1 MSPCVAFWF
10 HNNIGQ
16 AVLQINFE
24 KISLKFSKVCYSV
37 SYDFLMKDLRF
48 SLIEFDLG
56 VRNMKS
62 LVIAEKPSV
71 ARDIARVLGANQK
84 NGGVLEGKKYVVTW
98 ALGHLITLADPE
110 EYDKKYEKWEMSTLP
125 MMPKDMKLV
134 VIRQTGKQFS
144 VVKTQLFRKDIEE
157 IIIATDAGREGEL
170 VARWILEKAGCHKP
184 IKRLWISS
192 VTDKAIK
199 EGFANLKDGHA
210 YDNLYRA
217 AVARAEADWL
227 VGMNGTRAL
236 TCKYNAQLSCGR
248 VQTPTLAMI
257 ARREE
262 EIRQFT
268 PKEYYGVSVETQ
280 DVKWTWR
287 DEKTKSFRTFSR
299 EKAEE
304 IRRKT
309 ETASLEVTRIE
320 EKTKKS
326 MAPGLYDLTTLQREA
341 NQKYGFSAKE
351 TLNIMQRLY
360 ENHKVLTYPR
370 TDSRYIGK
378 DIVPTIRERLKAC
391 GIGPYRKLAGA
402 LMNKPVQA
410 NSSFVDDKKVS
421 DHHAIIPTEQFVQ
434 LDHMTNEERK
444 IYDMVVRRFLAVLYP
459 PFEYQQV
466 TMEAKAAGE
475 TFAASGKVVKSQ
487 GWKEV
492 YEGGDQEESEED
504 EEKLKD
510 QRLPKMQ
517 TGQKL
522 KVLRAALNTGK
533 TKPPARFTEATLLAA
548 MENPV
553 KFMETRDK
561 EAVKTIG
568 ETGGLG
574 TVATRADIIEK
585 LFHSFMMEKKGN
597 EIHITSKAKQLLEL
611 VPEDLKKPELTADWE
626 MKLSQ
631 IAKGKIRQGDFL
643 HEIRDYTCEI
653 VDEIKSGEGTFRH
666 DNLTNKVCPR
676 CGKKLLA
683 VNGKNSKMLVCQDRE
698 CGYRETISRTT
709 NARCPKCHKRM
720 EMYVKGKEETFIC
733 ACGYKEKLSAFQA
746 RRKKEGAGVGKRD
759 VQNYLRR
766 QQKEANEPVN
776 NAFAQALSGIKL

>member
-1 MSPCVAFWF
+1 
-10 HNNIGQ
+10 
-16 AVLQINFE
+16 
-24 KISLKFSKVCYSV
+24 
-37 SYDFLMKDLRF
+37 
-48 SLIEFDLG
+48 
-56 VRNMKS
+56 MKS

-71 ARDIARVLGANQK
+71 ARDISRVLGANQK
-84 NGGVLEGKKYVVTW
+84 NGGILEGKNYVVTW
-98 ALGHLITLADPE
+98 ALGHLVTLADPE
-110 EYDKKYEKWEMSTLP
+110 EYDRKYEKWEMATLP
-125 MMPKDMKLV
+125 MLPKEMKLV
-134 VIRQTGKQFS
+134 VIRQTGRQFS
-144 VVKTQLFRKDIEE
+144 VVKTQLFRKDIGE

-199 EGFANLKDGHA
+199 EGFANLKDGHD

-257 ARREE
+257 AKREE
-262 EIRQFT
+262 EIRKFV
-268 PKEYYGVSVETQ
+268 PKEYYGISLETQ

-299 EKAEE
+299 ERAEQIKGRLENAALEITSVEKKAK
-304 IRRKT
+304 KT
-309 ETASLEVTRIE
+309 
-320 EKTKKS
+320 

-341 NQKYGFSAKE
+341 NLKYGFSAKE

-378 DIVPTIRERLKAC
+378 DIVPTIKERLKAC

-402 LMNKPVQA
+402 LMNKPVQV
-410 NSSFVDDKKVS
+410 NGSFVDDKKVS

-459 PFEYQQV
+459 ASQYEQV
-466 TMEAKAAGE
+466 TMEAKVAGE
-475 TFAASGKVVKSQ
+475 TFAASGKVIKSL

-492 YEGGDQEESEED
+492 YEDGADDDLED
-504 EEKLKD
+504 EADDEKKLKD
-510 QRLPKMQ
+510 QRLPEMK
-517 TGQKL
+517 TGTRL
-522 KVLRAALNTGK
+522 KILKTSLNTGK

-561 EAVKTIG
+561 EAVKTLG

-631 IAKGKIRQGDFL
+631 IAKGRIRQGDFL
-643 HEIRDYTCEI
+643 HQIRDYTCEI
-653 VDEIKSGEGTFRH
+653 VDEIKTGEGTFRH
-666 DNLTNKVCPR
+666 DNLTNKVCPQ

-720 EMYVKGKEETFIC
+720 EMYVKGKEEMFVC
-733 ACGYKEKLSAFQA
+733 QCGYKEKLSAFQA
-746 RRKKEGAGVGKRD
+746 RRQKEGAGVGKRD

>member
-1 MSPCVAFWF
+1 
-10 HNNIGQ
+10 
-16 AVLQINFE
+16 
-24 KISLKFSKVCYSV
+24 
-37 SYDFLMKDLRF
+37 
-48 SLIEFDLG
+48 
-56 VRNMKS
+56 MKS

-84 NGGVLEGKKYVVTW
+84 NGGILEGKSYVVTW
-98 ALGHLITLADPE
+98 ALGHLVTLADPE
-110 EYDKKYEKWEMSTLP
+110 EYDRKYEKWEMATLP
-125 MMPKDMKLV
+125 MLPKDMKLV
-134 VIRQTGKQFS
+134 VIRQTGRQFS
-144 VVKTQLFRKDIEE
+144 VVKTQLFRKDIGE

-170 VARWILEKAGCHKP
+170 VARWILEKAGSHKP

-199 EGFANLKDGHA
+199 EGFANLKDGHN

-257 ARREE
+257 AKREE
-262 EIRQFT
+262 EIRKFV
-268 PKEYYGVSVETQ
+268 PKEYYGISLETQ

-299 EKAEE
+299 ERAEQIKGRLENAALEITSVEKKAK
-304 IRRKT
+304 KT
-309 ETASLEVTRIE
+309 
-320 EKTKKS
+320 

-341 NQKYGFSAKE
+341 NLKYGFSAKE

-378 DIVPTIRERLKAC
+378 DIVPTIKERLKAC

-402 LMNKPVQA
+402 LMNKPVQV
-410 NSSFVDDKKVS
+410 NGSFVDDKRVS

-459 PFEYQQV
+459 ASQYEQV

-475 TFAASGKVVKSQ
+475 TFAASGKVIKSL

-492 YEGGDQEESEED
+492 YEGGADDDLED
-504 EEKLKD
+504 EAEDEKKLKD
-510 QRLPKMQ
+510 QRLPEMK
-517 TGQKL
+517 TGTRL
-522 KVLRAALNTGK
+522 KILKTSLNTGK

-561 EAVKTIG
+561 EAVKTLG

-631 IAKGKIRQGDFL
+631 IAKGRIRQGDFL
-643 HEIRDYTCEI
+643 HQIRDYTCEI
-653 VDEIKSGEGTFRH
+653 VDEIKTGEGTFRH
-666 DNLTNKVCPR
+666 DNLTNKVCPQ
-676 CGKKLLA
+676 CCKKLLA

-720 EMYVKGKEETFIC
+720 EMYVKGKEETFVC
-733 ACGYKEKLSAFQA
+733 QCGYKEKLSAFQA
-746 RRKKEGAGVGKRD
+746 RRQKEGAGVGKRD
-759 VQNYLRR
+759 VQNYLRK

-776 NAFAQALSGIKL
+776 NTFAQALSGIKL

>member
-1 MSPCVAFWF
+1 
-10 HNNIGQ
+10 
-16 AVLQINFE
+16 
-24 KISLKFSKVCYSV
+24 
-37 SYDFLMKDLRF
+37 
-48 SLIEFDLG
+48 
-56 VRNMKS
+56 MKS

-84 NGGVLEGKKYVVTW
+84 NGGILEGKNYVVTW
-98 ALGHLITLADPE
+98 ALGHLVTLADPE
-110 EYDKKYEKWEMSTLP
+110 EYDRKYEKWEMATLP
-125 MMPKDMKLV
+125 MLPKEMKLV
-134 VIRQTGKQFS
+134 VIRQTGRQFS
-144 VVKTQLFRKDIEE
+144 VVKTQLFRKDIGE

-199 EGFANLKDGHA
+199 EGFANLKDGHD

-257 ARREE
+257 AKREE
-262 EIRQFT
+262 EIRKFV
-268 PKEYYGVSVETQ
+268 PKEYYGISLETQ

-299 EKAEE
+299 ERAEQIKGRLENAALEITSVEKKAK
-304 IRRKT
+304 KT
-309 ETASLEVTRIE
+309 
-320 EKTKKS
+320 

-341 NQKYGFSAKE
+341 NLKYGFSAKE
-351 TLNIMQRLY
+351 TLNFKQRLY

-378 DIVPTIRERLKAC
+378 DIVPTIKERLKAC

-402 LMNKPVQA
+402 LMNKPVQV
-410 NSSFVDDKKVS
+410 NGSFVDDKKVS

-459 PFEYQQV
+459 ASQYEQV

-475 TFAASGKVVKSQ
+475 TFAASGKVIKSM

-492 YEGGDQEESEED
+492 YEGGADDDLED
-504 EEKLKD
+504 EADDEKKLKD
-510 QRLPKMQ
+510 QRLPEMK
-517 TGQKL
+517 TGTRL
-522 KVLRAALNTGK
+522 KILKTSLNTGK

-561 EAVKTIG
+561 EAVKTLG

-631 IAKGKIRQGDFL
+631 IAKGRIRQGDFL
-643 HEIRDYTCEI
+643 HQIRDYTCEI
-653 VDEIKSGEGTFRH
+653 VDEIKTGEGTFRH
-666 DNLTNKVCPR
+666 DNLTNKVCPQ

-720 EMYVKGKEETFIC
+720 EMYVKGKEETFVC
-733 ACGYKEKLSAFQA
+733 QCGYKEKLSAFQA
-746 RRKKEGAGVGKRD
+746 RRQKEGAGVGKRD

>member
-1 MSPCVAFWF
+1 MA
-10 HNNIGQ
+10 
-16 AVLQINFE
+16 
-24 KISLKFSKVCYSV
+24 
-37 SYDFLMKDLRF
+37 
-48 SLIEFDLG
+48 
-56 VRNMKS
+56 
-62 LVIAEKPSV
+62 
-71 ARDIARVLGANQK
+71 
-84 NGGVLEGKKYVVTW
+84 
-98 ALGHLITLADPE
+98 
-110 EYDKKYEKWEMSTLP
+110 TLP
-125 MMPKDMKLV
+125 MLPKEMKLV
-134 VIRQTGKQFS
+134 VIRQTGRQFS
-144 VVKTQLFRKDIEE
+144 VVKTQLFRKDIGE

-199 EGFANLKDGHA
+199 EGFANLKDGHD

-257 ARREE
+257 AKREE
-262 EIRQFT
+262 EIRKFV
-268 PKEYYGVSVETQ
+268 PKEYYGISLETQ

-299 EKAEE
+299 ERAEQIKGRLENDALEITSVEKKAK
-304 IRRKT
+304 KT
-309 ETASLEVTRIE
+309 
-320 EKTKKS
+320 

-341 NQKYGFSAKE
+341 NLKYGFSAKE

-378 DIVPTIRERLKAC
+378 DIVPTIKERLKAC

-402 LMNKPVQA
+402 LMNKPVQV
-410 NSSFVDDKKVS
+410 NGSFVDDKRVS

-459 PFEYQQV
+459 ASQYEQV

-475 TFAASGKVVKSQ
+475 TFAASGKVIKSM

-492 YEGGDQEESEED
+492 YEGGADDDLED
-504 EEKLKD
+504 EADDEKKLKD
-510 QRLPKMQ
+510 QRLPEMK
-517 TGQKL
+517 TGTRL
-522 KVLRAALNTGK
+522 KILKTSLNTGK

-561 EAVKTIG
+561 EAVKTLG

-631 IAKGKIRQGDFL
+631 IAKGRIRQGDFL
-643 HEIRDYTCEI
+643 HQIRDYTCEI
-653 VDEIKSGEGTFRH
+653 VDEIKTGEGTFRH
-666 DNLTNKVCPR
+666 DNLTNKVCPQ

-720 EMYVKGKEETFIC
+720 EMYVKGKEETFVC
-733 ACGYKEKLSAFQA
+733 QCGYKEKLSAFQA
-746 RRKKEGAGVGKRD
+746 RRQKEGAGVGKRD